1 LVYRNPYA
9 LADSFGSGWSKSNFH
24 VHAFPDASGSPYGAT
39 AVVEK
44 YKEAGYDVVAVL
56 TQGEF
61 IPTEQI
67 AAAAGICTID
77 GMEYIEEDGILCVGV
92 DSVLQGSPQEVIDEV
107 ARQGGFSVVAH
118 PHWES
123 EPGLPFAMPRA
134 HLDGLT
140 GYLGIE
146 IMNPAIFRGFAG
158 SGLATDVWDE
168 FLSQGKLVWGFGN
181 DDFHV
186 WPNLDRAWN
195 MVHAEPTFTGVKAA
209 VTEGRF
215 YASTGLRLEAFEL
228 DGLDLSVAVS
238 GGKSKVGPLR
248 FRFVGENGAVL
259 HESSGESAGYTLD
272 GSELYVRVEARAEH
286 GAMLWTQPVYAEER
300 YTPMWS

>member
-1 LVYRNPYA
+1 M
-9 LADSFGSGWSKSNFH
+9 
-24 VHAFPDASGSPYGAT
+24 
-39 AVVEK
+39 EK

-61 IPTEQI
+61 IHTEKI
-67 AAAAGICTID
+67 AAASGICTID

-92 DSVLQGSPQEVIDEV
+92 DSVLQGSPQEIIDQV

-123 EPGLPFAMPRA
+123 EPGLPMAMPRS
-134 HLDGLT
+134 HLDSLS
-140 GYLGIE
+140 GYVGIE

-195 MVHAEPTFTGVKAA
+195 MVHCEPTFTGVKAA

-215 YASTGLRLEAFEL
+215 YASTGLRLEGFEL
-228 DGLDLSVAVS
+228 DGLELNLAVN
-238 GGKSKVGPLR
+238 GGKSTLGPVR

-259 HESSGESAGYTLD
+259 QESSGDSAGYTLD
-272 GSELYVRVEARAEH
+272 GSELYVRVEAQAEH
-286 GAMLWTQPVYAEER
+286 GAMLWTQPVYDEER
-300 YTPMWS
+300 FTPMWS